1 VSSEHLPGEPVSRSG
16 RILVAGI
23 GNIFFGD
30 DAFGVEVLAALSR
43 ADLPENVDAVDF
55 GIRGYDLAYAI
66 MDGYGATILV
76 DITSKGEP
84 PGTLY
89 LMELNPEEVAKQE
102 QKMPDGHGL
111 DPVQVLRL
119 VYSLGGQITRLYLVG
134 CEPAVLEREDGE
146 IGLSEVVRAAVPEA
160 IEMIKRLIGKLS
172 VVLATEPG
180 GIASQD

>member
-1 VSSEHLPGEPVSRSG
+1 MNAND

-30 DAFGVEVLAALSR
+30 DAFGVEVIAALTR

-55 GIRGYDLAYAI
+55 GIRGYDLAYAM
-66 MDGYGATILV
+66 MDGYGTTILV
-76 DITSKGEP
+76 DITSKGQP

-89 LMELNPEEVAKQE
+89 LMELDPEGIAKQE

-119 VYSLGGQITRLYLVG
+119 VHSLGGQITRLYLVG

-146 IGLSEVVRAAVPEA
+146 FGLSEVVGAAVPEA
-160 IEMIKRLIGKLS
+160 VEMIKRLTGKLS
-172 VVLATEPG
+172 HRSTPG
-180 GIASQD
+180 GEPLLNVDRNLS